1 MIVLSFRWYLFNTS
15 ACLLHL
21 SVGIKVLMKRY
32 LVLAYSKRLGN
43 DEEWRLFYCDS
54 ILGCRV
60 IKDFDVCKLDEL

>member
-21 SVGIKVLMKRY
+21 SVGIKVLMKQN
-32 LVLAYSKRLGN
+32 LLLAYSKELRN

-60 IKDFDVCKLDEL
+60 IQEFDFMQIR